1 MITAKALHN
10 RIKAVNNQL
19 MYGHTMTI
27 WRQTSVKQ
35 PDKSTKVMWA
45 VMQEGVPC
53 KLSKKDLD
61 KGGDI
66 KEDANPIIE
75 AFVVFCD
82 PEITVRAGDLL
93 EIDGVKY
100 RAGNPYPYPT
110 HQEITAARS
119 DLA

>member
-66 KEDANPIIE
+66 KEDVNPIIE
-75 AFVVFCD
+75 AYVIFCD
-82 PEITVRAGDLL
+82 PEVEVIAGDLL

-100 RAGNPYPYPT
+100 RAGNPFQYPT
-110 HQEITAARS
+110 HQEINAARS
-119 DLA
+119 DLS